1 MKIRW
6 KRVIFILAIIFIF
19 IFPFIINAKGK
30 TEKRYSKVTVYPG
43 DTLWTIAKENKTSK
57 DIRKTIYEIRKA
69 NHLDSAV
76 IIPGQEL
83 IIPLD

>member
-6 KRVIFILAIIFIF
+6 KRVIIILAFIFIF
-19 IFPFIINAKGK
+19 IFPFILSAKGK
-30 TEKRYSKVTVYPG
+30 TEKRYAKVTVYPG
-43 DTLWTIAKENKTSK
+43 DTLWTIAEENNTSK

-69 NHLDSAV
+69 NHLDSAI